1 MNCEYMETKTNKANN
16 EPAKKSGLIRKLI
29 LFLLAFGPGIFAIG
43 YTIGTGSVTS
53 MIVAGNN
60 YGMDLLWVLLFS
72 CLFSG
77 MLIYVSGSYYL
88 TTGETALYAVRK
100 HLPFGKVI
108 AIAIIVAV
116 GIGQWNSLIGILGI
130 TSNVV
135 FEILVINFPGLAGY
149 EYAVVLGLA
158 VVIIGTF
165 YLLLIRGNYPLFE
178 KVLALFVS
186 MMGLSFIFTLFFVYP
201 LPEEI
206 ILGLVPKIPKVQG
219 AGILIAAFVGTTMAA
234 ATFLSRPLFIQ
245 GKGWTKKDFKT
256 QRNDAIIAALLIFTI
271 SGSIMAVA
279 SGSLHDKGLEITHVL
294 DMSGALEPSVG
305 KFAVSIFFAGTLSAG
320 LSSIF
325 PCLMIVPLMLGDY
338 NSGKLD
344 VKSTR
349 FKLITGL
356 ASVLALSVPV
366 FGFNPIQGQIF
377 TQVFN
382 VFALPLVVFSFLV
395 LWNRK
400 NAGLPKS
407 RWLSNIV
414 MAGALVFSII
424 IMITGLIDI
433 FG

>member
-1 MNCEYMETKTNKANN
+1 LK
-16 EPAKKSGLIRKLI
+16 KLI
-29 LFLLAFGPGIFAIG
+29 TFLLAFGPGIFAIG

-53 MIVAGNN
+53 MIVAGNSF
-60 YGMDLLWVLLFS
+60 GMDLLWVLFFS

-77 MLIYVSGSYYL
+77 VLIFVSGSYYL
-88 TTGETALYAVRK
+88 TTGETALFAVRK
-100 HLPFGKVI
+100 HLPFGKFI
-108 AIAIIVAV
+108 AIAIIIAV

-135 FEILVINFPGLAGY
+135 FEILVINFPALADK
-149 EYAVVLGLA
+149 EYVVVLGLA
-158 VVIIGTF
+158 VLIIGIF
-165 YLLLIRGNYPLFE
+165 YILLIMGSYTLFE

-186 MMGLSFIFTLFFVYP
+186 LMGMSFIFTLFFVFP
-201 LPEEI
+201 LPTEI
-206 ILGLVPKIPKVQG
+206 IKGLVPKIPEVEG

-245 GKGWTKKDFKT
+245 GKGWTKDNFNT
-256 QRNDAIIAALLIFTI
+256 QRNDSIIAAILIFTI

-279 SGSLHDKGLEITHVL
+279 SGSLYGSGKEITNVL

-338 NSGKLD
+338 NSGQLD
-344 VKSTR
+344 VKSKR
-349 FKLITGL
+349 FKLITGV
-356 ASVLALSVPV
+356 ASILALSVPV

-382 VFALPLVVFSFLV
+382 VFALPLVVTCFLI

-400 NAGLPKS
+400 NAGLPGN
-407 RWLSNIV
+407 RIWTNLIMV
-414 MAGALVFSII
+414 GAFIFSII
-424 IMITGLIDI
+424 IMVNGLMDI

>member
-1 MNCEYMETKTNKANN
+1 MK
-16 EPAKKSGLIRKLI
+16 KLI
-29 LFLLAFGPGIFAIG
+29 KFLLAFGPGIFAIG

-60 YGMDLLWVLLFS
+60 FGMELLWVLFFS

-77 MLIYVSGSYYL
+77 VLIYVSGGYYL
-88 TTGETALYAVRK
+88 QTGETALTAVKK
-100 HLPFGKVI
+100 HIPAGRFM
-108 AIAIIVAV
+108 AISIIVAV

-130 TSNVV
+130 TSNVIY
-135 FEILVINFPGLAGY
+135 EILVINFPTLAGHQY
-149 EYAVVLGLA
+149 QVVLGVA
-158 VVIIGTF
+158 IIIIGTF
-165 YLLLIRGNYPLFE
+165 YLLLINGSYSIFE

-186 MMGLSFIFTLFFVYP
+186 LMGLSFVFTLFFVFP
-201 LPEEI
+201 LPKEI
-206 ILGLVPKIPKVQG
+206 IMGLVPSIPDVQG
-219 AGILIAAFVGTTMAA
+219 AGILIAAFVGTTMAS

-245 GKGWTKKDFKT
+245 GKGWSINDMKT
-256 QRNDAIIAALLIFTI
+256 QKNDSIIAALLIFTI

-279 SGSLHDKGLEITHVL
+279 SGSLYGSGKEINHVL

-338 NSGKLD
+338 KSGLLD
-344 VKSTR
+344 VKSRR
-349 FKLITGL
+349 FKIVTGI
-356 ASVLALSVPV
+356 ASFLALSVPV

-382 VFALPLVVFSFLV
+382 VFALPLVVLSFLI

-400 NAGLPKS
+400 NAGLPTN
-407 RWLSNIV
+407 RVVTNIILV
-414 MAGALVFSII
+414 AAFVFSII
-424 IMITGLIDI
+424 IMVNGLMDI
-433 FG
+433 FS

>member
-1 MNCEYMETKTNKANN
+1 M
-16 EPAKKSGLIRKLI
+16 KKLLT
-29 LFLLAFGPGIFAIG
+29 FLLAFGPGIFAIG

-53 MIVAGNN
+53 MIVAGNSF
-60 YGMDLLWVLLFS
+60 GMDLLWVLFLS

-77 MLIYVSGSYYL
+77 VLIYVSGSYYL
-88 TTGETALYAVRK
+88 TTGETALFAVRN
-100 HLPFGKVI
+100 HLPWGKFL
-108 AIAIIVAV
+108 AIAIIITV

-130 TSNVV
+130 TSNVI
-135 FEILVINFPGLAGY
+135 FEILAINFSGLEGQKY
-149 EYAVVLGLA
+149 WVVLGLA
-158 VVIIGTF
+158 ILIIGVF
-165 YLLLIRGNYPLFE
+165 YFLLVKGNYSMFE
-178 KVLALFVS
+178 KVLALFVTL
-186 MMGLSFIFTLFFVYP
+186 MGLSFIFTLLFVFP
-201 LPEEI
+201 LPTEI
-206 ILGLVPKIPKVQG
+206 IRGLVPKIPEVEG

-245 GKGWTKKDFKT
+245 GKGWTKDDFTIQK
-256 QRNDAIIAALLIFTI
+256 NDSIIAALLIFTI

-279 SGSLHDKGLEITHVL
+279 SGSLYGKGKEITHVL

-325 PCLMIVPLMLGDY
+325 PCLMIVPLMLGDF

-344 VKSTR
+344 VTSSR
-349 FKLITGL
+349 FKLITGV

-382 VFALPLVVFSFLV
+382 VFALPLVVISFLV

-400 NAGLPKS
+400 NAGLPTK
-407 RWLSNIV
+407 RMVTNIIMV
-414 MAGALVFSII
+414 TAFVFSII
-424 IMITGLIDI
+424 IMVNGLMDI
-433 FG
+433 FN